1 MGSKLHWTVQPIQ
14 PIIPFPV
21 VNLWPNQ
28 VHILSFR
35 QNKEFIPEDDLQDDV
50 RDLQEEVRELQENLK
65 VMREEIDAVK
75 ISTTRRPSNP
85 IYDTI
90 DEDGNI
96 VEEEDSGQERI
107 AFNRLSVPG
116 EAVNLNTRQK
126 RDAAP
131 SRKMGKRYV
140 ILWVALFISSIVIA
154 VIAAVTASKIQV
166 LFSVFSVL

>member
-1 MGSKLHWTVQPIQ
+1 M
-14 PIIPFPV
+14 
-21 VNLWPNQ
+21 
-28 VHILSFR
+28 
-35 QNKEFIPEDDLQDDV
+35 
-50 RDLQEEVRELQENLK
+50 RDLQEEVRELQENLN
-65 VMREEIDAVK
+65 VMRKEIDAVK

-107 AFNRLSVPG
+107 TFNRFSVPG
-116 EAVNLNTRQK
+116 EAVNLNTRGK

-140 ILWVALFISSIVIA
+140 ILMFLLSISSIVIA
-154 VIAAVTASKIQV
+154 MIAAVIAAKIQV
-166 LFSVFSVL
+166 LFSVFLVLKLNEKNTLFAPH